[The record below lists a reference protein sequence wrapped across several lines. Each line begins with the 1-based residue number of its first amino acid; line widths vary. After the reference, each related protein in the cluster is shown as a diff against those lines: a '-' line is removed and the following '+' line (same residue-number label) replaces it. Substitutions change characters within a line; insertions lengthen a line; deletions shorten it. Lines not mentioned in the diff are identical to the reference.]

1 MNNCNYRPIWHRYRD
16 IDMQHFCNHGYI
28 FERRFSPIFLQERII
43 FMICVVRDYV
53 KDHVSFYLKS
63 LAQKIKVL

>member
-1 MNNCNYRPIWHRYRD
+1 
-16 IDMQHFCNHGYI
+16 MQHFCNHGYI

-43 FMICVVRDYV
+43 FMISVVRNYV

-63 LAQKIKVL
+63 LAKKMKEL